1 MSDSLENI
9 YGPIADVKRVY
20 YSIDGDIIT
29 VSVNHEEGSECVLK
43 GDDYDLEDVNYAD
56 HIRQLPALEDL
67 SILVDLSEGDVVL
80 DDDLLVGLKLSSIR
94 LINVTANLRNLLEPV
109 ADTLTRLELIQMDIT
124 SLDEVQL
131 PLLEYLSLTDCVYN
145 KEEALYLNDCPNL
158 KEIHIYRCDLVL
170 LPEFQD
176 CTKLEIVNVERTDLS
191 KDNLST
197 YDLSKLTNML
207 EFSIADTD
215 IRGTI
220 TDDFNRMTSLK
231 RLDLS
236 GNQLTGQLPKDLSG
250 LSNVEDFYV
259 SFNQLEGSLAP
270 LAALTNAGR
279 IFLPGNKFK
288 GPIPNALLENN
299 SRLELMDITQN
310 EGIKRLPSVKAA
322 SRDLHVHADS
332 TIQVNQQY
340 WILVHTEYYEGRTA
354 TYRNREFPL

>member
-1 MSDSLENI
+1 MNDSLEDI
-9 YGPIADVKRVY
+9 YGPIADVKRVS
-20 YSIDGDIIT
+20 YSIDDDIIT
-29 VSVNHEEGSECVLK
+29 VSVGRGEGYKYLLE
-43 GDDYDLEDVNYAD
+43 GDEYELEDFNYAD

-67 SILVDLSEGDVVL
+67 SILNVSEEGDVVL
-80 DDDLLVGLKLSSIR
+80 DDDLLVGLKLPSIG

-109 ADTLTRLELIQMDIT
+109 ANTLTRLELIRMDIS

-131 PLLEYLSLTDCVYN
+131 PLLEYLYLEDCVYN

-176 CTKLEIVNVERTDLS
+176 CTKLEIVYVESSDLS

-207 EFSIADTD
+207 QFSIADAD

-288 GPIPNALLENN
+288 GPIPNALLKNN
-299 SRLELMDITQN
+299 SRLELMDITEN

-322 SRDLHVHADS
+322 SRDLHVLADS

-340 WILVHTEYYEGRTA
+340 WILVENRGRGGVM
-354 TYRNREFPL
+354 YRNK

>member
-9 YGPIADVKRVY
+9 YGPIADVKRVS

-29 VSVNHEEGSECVLK
+29 VSVNHGEGSEYVLK
-43 GDDYDLEDVNYAD
+43 GDEYELEGFNYAD
-56 HIRQLPALEDL
+56 HIRQFPALEDL
-67 SILVDLSEGDVVL
+67 SILNLSEGDVVL
-80 DDDLLVGLKLSSIR
+80 DDDLLVGLKLPSIG

-109 ADTLTRLELIQMDIT
+109 ADTLTRLELIRMDIT

-131 PLLEYLSLTDCVYN
+131 PLLEYLYLEDCVYN

-158 KEIHIYRCDLVL
+158 KEIIIYRCDLAL

-176 CTKLEIVNVERTDLS
+176 CTKLEIVDVGSSDLS

-207 EFSIADTD
+207 QFSITNAD

-220 TDDFNRMTSLK
+220 SNDFNRMTSLK
-231 RLDLS
+231 KLDLS

-250 LSNVEDFYV
+250 LSNVEFFYV
-259 SFNQLEGSLAP
+259 YFNQLEGSLAP
-270 LAALTNAGR
+270 LATLTNAVR
-279 IFLPGNKFK
+279 IHLRGNKFK
-288 GPIPNALLENN
+288 GPIPNALLKNN
-299 SRLELMDITQN
+299 SRLELMDITEN

-322 SRDLHVHADS
+322 SRNLRVIADD

-340 WILVHTEYYEGRTA
+340 WILVENRGRGGVM
-354 TYRNREFPL
+354 YRNK